1 MRTSIRYRTADVSGT
16 QVSMSGIRVA
26 YINEAVTSVIC
37 GPSQRRLR
45 SSDGTNY
52 TTPSTRTKF
61 GERAFSVARPSIWNS
76 LPKHIRSATNK
87 HCFKRRLKTYL
98 FQIHFS
104 APYVFYWVCNAWP
117 FRLGVGRAINNFNNN
132 NYYKQPGHRQGRYRL
147 SACHWKSHHTE
158 HRWPPR
164 ERLPLSATLRFN
176 STLQCGR
183 TVAVLGTFS
192 HIIPEDEM
200 KLRGPAFVLVFN
212 LVFSHL
218 DLYWRTQR
226 GLRVFKAP
234 LNFQI
239 FFELCVCK
247 IYCPHSAPIL
257 IKFQILYRKTLKI
270 VC

>member
-164 ERLPLSATLRFN
+164 ERLPLSATIHFN

-183 TVAVLGTFS
+183 CFGYL
-192 HIIPEDEM
+192 HPHNP
-200 KLRGPAFVLVFN
+200 RGRNV
-212 LVFSHL
+212 
-218 DLYWRTQR
+218 
-226 GLRVFKAP
+226 
-234 LNFQI
+234 
-239 FFELCVCK
+239 
-247 IYCPHSAPIL
+247 
-257 IKFQILYRKTLKI
+257 
-270 VC
+270 